1 MGRALGLDVI
11 MEAVEEVKGTPRE
24 EWLRRHGDD
33 GKWMIL
39 KLARHRTGMTLGE
52 LGEAIGGMD
61 YAAVSMGIKRYEKK
75 LERNR
80 SPKKLYEKLA
90 EKLQVKT

>member
-1 MGRALGLDVI
+1 MKVG
-11 MEAVEEVKGTPRE
+11 
-24 EWLRRHGDD
+24 
-33 GKWMIL
+33 
-39 KLARHRTGMTLGE
+39 

-61 YAAVSMGIKRYEKK
+61 YAAVSTGIKRYEKK

-80 SPKKLYEKLA
+80 SLKKLYEKLA